1 MAVHG
6 DILYFSCIL
15 VKLVFTRRGK
25 VREVKL
31 SSVIKNHL
39 VKIYGRVEVAC
50 SSTHS
55 YTLRYIVLN
64 GQLRDPVAVLPD
76 KTAPIPAGTQ
86 IQSGRFVQG

>member
-6 DILYFSCIL
+6 DIMYFSCIS
-15 VKLVFTRRGK
+15 VKVVFTVRAK

-31 SSVIKNHL
+31 TSVIKNHS

-55 YTLRYIVLN
+55 YTLR
-64 GQLRDPVAVLPD
+64 
-76 KTAPIPAGTQ
+76 
-86 IQSGRFVQG
+86 